1 MLFQPFTN
9 DAFLHALMW
18 MLIHSFWQG
27 LIAAALAG
35 LVMLITRNLSSAL
48 RYNMLVLTGCLFIV
62 VVAYTFL
69 LVYQDFKDSEIGIQ
83 VIQTILVH
91 HAPGDLSKVG
101 GIGNQT
107 NWFSSFF
114 YFVNQYES
122 PILWFWLA
130 VLVFK
135 SIRLVIGYNHI
146 MNLRKKEILSINSY
160 WQKRIIELK
169 NEAGVQSTVHI
180 FQSGLAKIPLVIG
193 FFKPVILV
201 PLGFFACMPPEEIEA
216 ILVHE
221 LAHIRRRDYLV
232 NMIQNIVEI
241 VFFFN
246 TPVLWISSTIR
257 KERENCCDDI
267 AIAFAGNKVR
277 YINALV
283 AFNESN
289 ITSRFATSFGG
300 NNTMPLLD
308 RIKRITYHKNKTLN
322 QMEKISLITGVLV
335 ISFLG
340 YAFNQ
345 KAIHKTLRDQNYSFQ
360 TATKKMPL
368 NTEPGNIMENEG
380 QIDVVNDQQIITKSE
395 NHLFAHVTDTI
406 GKGKTEIKSEIEGIK
421 YRLVFVQDK
430 LVELYKDGVLVPE
443 DKFSEYDSII
453 QKVIADRKKA
463 EEYARKAQAHEKKA
477 QANALST
484 QEHQKNEQANAL
496 MAQEHAQQA
505 QAMEKEV
512 QVKTTES
519 QAMAIEAEKQIALA
533 NQHQQQSVQ
542 FARNAEANA
551 LEAGVHAKYAQLH
564 SSIYKEF
571 LKDGLI
577 KEDDQHF
584 NYNIR
589 EGKLFI
595 NGEEQS
601 PAVFQKYNQ
610 LINELKQSLGIQ

>member
-1 MLFQPFTN
+1 MLFLPFIN

-27 LIAAALAG
+27 FIAAALAG
-35 LVMLITRNLSSAL
+35 LVMLFTRNLSSAL

-69 LVYQDFKDSEIGIQ
+69 LVYKDFKDSEIGIQ
-83 VIQTILVH
+83 VIQTIMFHNSL
-91 HAPGDLSKVG
+91 GDLSKVG
-101 GIGNQT
+101 GIGNQA

-114 YFVNQYES
+114 YFVNQYVS
-122 PILWFWLA
+122 TILWFWLA

-146 MNLRKKEILSINSY
+146 MNLRKKGIVSINSY

-169 NEAGVQSTVHI
+169 NEAGVRSTVHI

-201 PLGFFACMPPEEIEA
+201 PLGFFACLPSEEIEA

-232 NMIQNIVEI
+232 NMIQNLVEI

-246 TPVLWISSTIR
+246 IPVLWISSTIR

-267 AIAFAGNKVR
+267 AVAFAGNKDR

-283 AFNESN
+283 AFNELN

-368 NTEPGNIMENEG
+368 HTEPGNIMENAG

-395 NHLFAHVTDTI
+395 NHLFAHVADTI
-406 GKGKTEIKSEIEGIK
+406 GKGTTEIKTEIEGIK

-463 EEYARKAQAHEKKA
+463 EEYARKAQ
-477 QANALST
+477 
-484 QEHQKNEQANAL
+484 EHQKNEQANAL
-496 MAQEHAQQA
+496 LAQEHAQQT

-533 NQHQQQSVQ
+533 NQHQQQSAQ

-551 LEAGVHAKYAQLH
+551 LEAEVHAKYAQLH
-564 SSIYKEF
+564 SSIHKEF